1 MVYPMELRIIYFII
15 LPFVSIN
22 LFAANQAKIEEI
34 AKSCIE
40 KNIASGVVVCAGDAN
55 GNTYTYA
62 VGTTEKGGGYPLT
75 ADSIFDIASVSKA
88 VGTASSLAICKD
100 RGLINFDEPFT
111 KYLPSYSAKLQTT
124 PTVRQLSMHVSGFA
138 GKPYN
143 DAKNGKDMLRQSCEF
158 SPSNKPLTKYEY
170 ACWNYIL
177 LGQILENISG
187 RTLKEFASTEIFEPI
202 GMTSTSFGKP
212 KTKDES
218 RLVKTINTQ
227 KAGQISDPH
236 AFIIF
241 RDGLCAG
248 NAGVFSTANDLAKFC
263 RVILNGGI
271 TENGK
276 KIFDKSFIDLTQTSW
291 RDESGVARSFGWDKS
306 RKSLPTNFSDNSIT
320 HSGWS
325 GQSVFIDLERKR
337 YVVVLTVRL
346 SAYAKSKES
355 RKEIASLIF
364 ED

>member
-1 MVYPMELRIIYFII
+1 MI
-15 LPFVSIN
+15 
-22 LFAANQAKIEEI
+22 AAL
-34 AKSCIE
+34 
-40 KNIASGVVVCAGDAN
+40 IASILVTFPAENQKLPVTDR
-55 GNTYTYA
+55 TYVIGAAETN
-62 VGTTEKGGGYPLT
+62 
-75 ADSIFDIASVSKA
+75 
-88 VGTASSLAICKD
+88 
-100 RGLINFDEPFT
+100 R
-111 KYLPSYSAKLQTT
+111 
-124 PTVRQLSMHVSGFA
+124 
-138 GKPYN
+138 
-143 DAKNGKDMLRQSCEF
+143 
-158 SPSNKPLTKYEY
+158 
-170 ACWNYIL
+170 
-177 LGQILENISG
+177 
-187 RTLKEFASTEIFEPI
+187 KE
-202 GMTSTSFGKP
+202 
-212 KTKDES
+212 
-218 RLVKTINTQ
+218 RL
-227 KAGQISDPH
+227 
-236 AFIIF
+236 
-241 RDGLCAG
+241 
-248 NAGVFSTANDLAKFC
+248 STANDLAKFC